1 MNESMWKTIR
11 KANRKTQVEVACDLG
26 ITKQAINKYENG
38 VSPMPVRVQIYYLQ
52 MRNSKTDK
60 IIIDY
65 LKEGLN
71 NGKHND

>member
-65 LKEGLN
+65 LKEGI
-71 NGKHND
+71 K

>member
-1 MNESMWKTIR
+1 MNISMWKTIR
-11 KANRKTQVEVACDLG
+11 KANRKTQTEVACDLG

-65 LKEGLN
+65 LKEGI
-71 NGKHND
+71 K

>member
-38 VSPMPVRVQIYYLQ
+38 SAPMPVRVQIYYLQ

-65 LKEGLN
+65 LKEGI
-71 NGKHND
+71 K